1 MADMSTVFTKII
13 EGDLPGRFVYRDDN
27 VVAFLSIEPV
37 EYGHVLVVPVQEV
50 DKWTDLDPVIWTQM
64 NEVAQQIG
72 RAIID
77 VFGSQR
83 AGYLIAGFE
92 VAHLHIHLFPANDM
106 SGYNLEKAMP
116 ADSTDPAKMDA
127 AAAKLREALDC
138 DDSGRP
144 N

>member
-92 VAHLHIHLFPANDM
+92 VPHLHIHLFPADDM
-106 SGYNLEKAMP
+106 SGYQLAGIEVSEAE
-116 ADSTDPAKMDA
+116 MDRARDELRA
-127 AAAKLREALDC
+127 ALRRLGAGAYVPD
-138 DDSGRP
+138 
-144 N
+144 